1 MDVRSRAFLNM
12 RVFNGKEVKMKE
24 RVYKILIGRYQNQ
37 MEDALVKIDMLLT
50 GDSHAVMVQH
60 ADITGEIDK
69 LLEKVASAEG
79 KMATL
84 RRFYGTN

>member
-1 MDVRSRAFLNM
+1 
-12 RVFNGKEVKMKE
+12 MKE
-24 RVYKILIGRYQNQ
+24 RIYKVLIGRYQND
-37 MEDALVKIDMLLT
+37 MEDALVKIDMLLA
-50 GDSHAVMVQH
+50 GNSHPVMVDH
-60 ADITGEIDK
+60 IDVTGEIAK

>member
-1 MDVRSRAFLNM
+1 
-12 RVFNGKEVKMKE
+12 MKE
-24 RVYKILIGRYQNQ
+24 RIYKVLIGRYQND
-37 MEDALVKIDMLLT
+37 MEDALVKIDMLLA
-50 GDSHAVMVQH
+50 GNSHPVLVDH
-60 ADITGEIDK
+60 TDVTGEIAK

>member
-1 MDVRSRAFLNM
+1 
-12 RVFNGKEVKMKE
+12 MKE
-24 RVYKILIGRYQNQ
+24 RIYKVLIGRYQND
-37 MEDALVKIDMLLT
+37 MEDALVKIDMLLS
-50 GDSHAVMVQH
+50 GNSHPVMVDH
-60 ADITGEIDK
+60 VDITGEIAK

>member
-1 MDVRSRAFLNM
+1 
-12 RVFNGKEVKMKE
+12 MKE
-24 RVYKILIGRYQNQ
+24 RIYKVLVGRFQNE
-37 MEDALVKIDMLLT
+37 MDDALVKMDMLLA
-50 GDSHAVMVQH
+50 GNSHPVMVDH
-60 ADITGEIDK
+60 VDITGEIAK